1 MIWEYAWHP
10 APTVTAWDSPG
21 QTAARVLSSPA
32 MAALERLAQ
41 AEGDLNLFS
50 RPELSFISV

>member
-1 MIWEYAWHP
+1 MIWEYARHP

-21 QTAARVLSSPA
+21 RTAARVLSSPA

-41 AEGDLNLFS
+41 GDLNLFGC
-50 RPELSFISV
+50 PELSFISV